1 MKKQQG
7 FTLIEL
13 IVVIVILGI
22 LAATAMPKFA
32 DLTKDARYA
41 SAKGALGAIQS
52 AANLAHAQ
60 WLVAGASDTQPSIT
74 MENVGILMQHGYPDG
89 SASGIVAAANLGAPG
104 VNYQYTAST
113 GGLVTFAPMGV
124 TTPTSCGAQYTAA
137 AAAGTAP
144 TIVFAGTTSAT
155 CN

>member
-1 MKKQQG
+1 
-7 FTLIEL
+7 
-13 IVVIVILGI
+13 
-22 LAATAMPKFA
+22 
-32 DLTKDARYA
+32 
-41 SAKGALGAIQS
+41 
-52 AANLAHAQ
+52 
-60 WLVAGASDTQPSIT
+60 